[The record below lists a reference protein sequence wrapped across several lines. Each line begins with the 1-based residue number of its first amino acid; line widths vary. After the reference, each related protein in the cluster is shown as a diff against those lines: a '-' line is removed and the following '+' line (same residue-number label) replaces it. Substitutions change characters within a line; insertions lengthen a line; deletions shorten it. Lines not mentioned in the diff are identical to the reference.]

1 MKKILYI
8 LLSVCL
14 FISCSS
20 DEKEDEPK
28 IPEGEKIEVTAKD
41 IVGFWSSV
49 DPKTQITHK
58 LYFQSNQKDAIHEQY
73 KNESIIKTNRFSYTI
88 AGVEISVKGSTQ
100 FDTYKTEI
108 YKRGEALYF
117 LDMAFTP
124 YVE

>member
-8 LLSVCL
+8 LFLICL
-14 FISCSS
+14 LTACSS
-20 DEKEDEPK
+20 DDENIEPK
-28 IPEGEKIEVTAKD
+28 TPEEEKIEVTAKD

-58 LYFQSNQKDAIHEQY
+58 LYFQSNEKDAIHEQY

-124 YVE
+124 YKE